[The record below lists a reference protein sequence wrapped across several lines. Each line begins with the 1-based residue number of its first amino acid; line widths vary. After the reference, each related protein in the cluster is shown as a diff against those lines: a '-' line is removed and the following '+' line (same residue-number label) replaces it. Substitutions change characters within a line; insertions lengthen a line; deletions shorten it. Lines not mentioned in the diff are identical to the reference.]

1 MTNNHDHHL
10 LRRCSASSTCKFVHF
25 NSIPPLIF
33 SIPMGKLQFY
43 VTLLTLSLFSSI
55 NSTRSAT
62 FTLTNQC
69 NYPVWAGLLSGAG
82 TPPLPTTGFP
92 LQPTQSNPITIPQNW
107 SGRIWGRTLCSTDS
121 TGRFTCVTGDC
132 GSGTVECNGAGATPP
147 ATLTEFTLNGANGM
161 DFYDVSLVDGYNL
174 PIMVV
179 PEGDRSGGN
188 CNVTGCVVDLNQNCP
203 SELRLT
209 DVGAGDE
216 SVACRSACEAFGDPM
231 YCCSG
236 TYSTPQ
242 TCNPTS
248 YSEYFKTACPTAY
261 SYAYDDGTSTF
272 TCFAGKYVI
281 TFCPTPANSRKTTGA
296 GQSAETS
303 GSGSLAKTFRVSTV
317 IVIGFIFKSAWK

>member
-1 MTNNHDHHL
+1 MSKLHL
-10 LRRCSASSTCKFVHF
+10 SL
-25 NSIPPLIF
+25 
-33 SIPMGKLQFY
+33 
-43 VTLLTLSLFSSI
+43 TLLTLTLISTFNSI
-55 NSTRSAT
+55 QSTT

-69 NYPVWAGLLSGAG
+69 SYPVWTGLLSGAG

-92 LQPTQSNPITIPQNW
+92 LQPSQSNSISIPAGW

-132 GSGTVECNGAGATPP
+132 GSGSVECNGGGAAPP
-147 ATLTEFTLNGANGM
+147 ATLAEFTLNGANGL

-174 PIMVV
+174 PMMIL
-179 PEGDRSGGN
+179 PQGDN
-188 CNVTGCVVDLNQNCP
+188 CNVTGCFTDLNKNCP
-203 SELRLT
+203 SDLRLT
-209 DVGAGDE
+209 GAGDE

-236 TYSTPQ
+236 AFSTPQ

-272 TCFAGKYVI
+272 TCNSGNYVI
-281 TFCPTPANSRKTTGA
+281 AFCPTPANSRKTTGA
-296 GQSAETS
+296 SQSAASS
-303 GSGSLAKTFRVSTV
+303 GSGSLAKAFGVSSVT
-317 IVIGFIFKSAWK
+317 ILAFILTSALEFLDL

>member
-1 MTNNHDHHL
+1 MT
-10 LRRCSASSTCKFVHF
+10 SS
-25 NSIPPLIF
+25 
-33 SIPMGKLQFY
+33 MAKLQLSL
-43 VTLLTLSLFSSI
+43 TLLTLCLITAFNSIHSS
-55 NSTRSAT
+55 T

-69 NYPVWAGLLSGAG
+69 DYPVWTGLLSGAG

-92 LQPTQSNPITIPQNW
+92 LQPSQSNSISVPSGW

-121 TGRFTCVTGDC
+121 TGRFVCVTGDC
-132 GSGTVECNGAGATPP
+132 GSGTVECNGGGATPP
-147 ATLTEFTLNGANGM
+147 ATLAEFTLNGASGL

-174 PIMVV
+174 PMMIL
-179 PEGDRSGGN
+179 PQGGDK
-188 CNVTGCVVDLNQNCP
+188 CNVTGCFVDLNKNCP

-209 DVGAGDE
+209 GSGNDE

-236 TYSTPQ
+236 AYATPQ

-272 TCFAGKYVI
+272 TCSSVNYVI
-281 TFCPTPANSRKTTGA
+281 AFCPTPAN
-296 GQSAETS
+296 
-303 GSGSLAKTFRVSTV
+303 
-317 IVIGFIFKSAWK
+317 